1 MRASDVALGEPYRDK
16 VSGWNGIAMGR
27 IEYMNG
33 CWQIQLGGSDD
44 KDEPKSYWF
53 DDVQIEAD
61 TSRAA
66 VRLPSAVPESDA
78 SRTGV
83 AAVLVG
89 GPPSEVERETPPER
103 GM

>member
-1 MRASDVALGEPYRDK
+1 MHKLLSKQVEDRVTGMKGTA
-16 VSGWNGIAMGR
+16 IAR